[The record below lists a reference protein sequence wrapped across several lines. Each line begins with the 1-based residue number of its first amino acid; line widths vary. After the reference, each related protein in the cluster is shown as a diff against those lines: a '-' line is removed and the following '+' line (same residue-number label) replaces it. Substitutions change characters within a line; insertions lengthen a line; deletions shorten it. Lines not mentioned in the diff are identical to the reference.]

1 MAEEEKNE
9 PIENG
14 QSEEAPAEETPVA
27 EAPAQETPAEET
39 PAEETP
45 AEEAPAAE
53 AAAEKAPAAEAAGD
67 AGEPAEELGPK
78 ERRKRARSTKRRRPR
93 PQLTPEQRAEARL
106 ALRKK
111 KAAARREQRLKLR
124 ELKRARGPLD
134 GTPPAAREAGT
145 KRVRQGVVVSSK
157 ADKTITVVIQKQQ
170 SHPVYKKVVRS
181 QTKLHA
187 HDEGNAANPG
197 DTVRVIESR
206 PLSRTKRW
214 RLVEIV
220 ERAE

>member
-1 MAEEEKNE
+1 MAEEEKND

-14 QSEEAPAEETPVA
+14 QSEEAPV
-27 EAPAQETPAEET
+27 EET
-39 PAEETP
+39 PAGQAPPEEPSADETP
-45 AEEAPAAE
+45 AEEAAVE
-53 AAAEKAPAAEAAGD
+53 AAPAKETPPEKAK
-67 AGEPAEELGPK
+67 GESEPVEELGPE

-111 KAAARREQRLKLR
+111 KAIARREQRLKLR
-124 ELKRARGPLD
+124 ESKRARGPLE
-134 GTPPAAREAGT
+134 GTPPVEREAGS

-157 ADKTITVVIQKQQ
+157 ADKTITVTIQKQQ
-170 SHPVYKKVVRS
+170 SHPVYGKVVRYS
-181 QTKLHA
+181 TKLHA
-187 HDEGNAANPG
+187 HDESNEANAG
-197 DTVRVIESR
+197 DTVRVVESR

-220 ERAE
+220 ERAK